1 MTLRASSTLRS
12 VTATQG
18 GLGSI
23 AVFEARDPLL
33 DALAFSRGRFGI
45 AIAGIETSVPTWP
58 EITRVLE
65 DCRDARS

>member
-33 DALAFSRGRFGI
+33 DALAFSRGRIGI
-45 AIAGIETSVPTWP
+45 AVDGVETSYPSWP
-58 EITRVLE
+58 EIARVLD
-65 DCRDARS
+65 DCRRP